1 MPARQREAA
10 MAAQGGRSGGED
22 ALGLMVRWGALVVA
36 LVVGGLLLASRAGD
50 DYTAAFGFLLAGFGA
65 VLGFRVLARVLP

>member
-1 MPARQREAA
+1 
-10 MAAQGGRSGGED
+10 MAAQDGRAEGMDGT
-22 ALGLMVRWGALVVA
+22 GLMVRWGALVVA

-65 VLGFRVLARVLP
+65 VLGFRVLSRVLP